1 MKQSMRAKRL
11 SRHHKRMSKTSK
23 LNLVSLM
30 DIFTILV
37 FFLLVNSSDVEVLQN
52 NKEIKLPES
61 IAEQKPELNLVVM
74 VNNSDIIV
82 SGRPL
87 AKVEDIFSAAAAEDE
102 QIVAL
107 REELEYQIERRPT
120 LTELEKKRGRAVTIM
135 ADQLV
140 PYKLL
145 KRVMVTCAA
154 NEYRHISLAVSQVPV
169 DSGVEPGSEQKP
181 EQPPQQDALA
191 SLSLGR

>member
-11 SRHHKRMSKTSK
+11 SRHHKRMNKTSK

-74 VNNSDIIV
+74 VNNSDLMV

-87 AKVEDIFSAAAAEDE
+87 AKVEDILSATATEDD
-102 QIVAL
+102 QIAVL
-107 REELEYQIERRPT
+107 RDELKYQIERRPQ

-135 ADQLV
+135 GDQSV

-169 DSGVEPGSEQKP
+169 DSSAEPSVEPGAEVKDSV
-181 EQPPQQDALA
+181 A
-191 SLSLGR
+191 GR

>member
-11 SRHHKRMSKTSK
+11 SRHHKRMNKTSK

-52 NKEIKLPES
+52 NKDIKLPES
-61 IAEQKPELNLVVM
+61 VAEQKPELNLVVM
-74 VNNSDIIV
+74 VNNEDLMV

-87 AKVEDIFSAAAAEDE
+87 AKVTDIYSDTSDEDDQIAVLRDE
-102 QIVAL
+102 L
-107 REELEYQIERRPT
+107 KYQIERRPQ

-135 ADQLV
+135 GDQTV

-154 NEYRHISLAVSQVPV
+154 NEYRHISLAVSQVPIE
-169 DSGVEPGSEQKP
+169 SL
-181 EQPPQQDALA
+181 EQPLEQPDAGTEQTDSVA
-191 SLSLGR
+191 VR